1 MKVLH
6 VLGSNSFSGA
16 ENVACQIINMTS
28 DFAESIYVCKNGC
41 VKSALEARN
50 IKNIMLNQLS
60 ISALRNIFKFENP
73 DVVHAHDM
81 KASFLCSIAMGNKA
95 IFISHIH
102 NNNYNSRRI
111 TVKSILYAFAAY
123 RADHIIWV
131 SKAAYEGYF
140 FSKFFKHKSNV
151 LYNVIDTSKIKKKI
165 EEDMTNYYYDIIF
178 VGRLTY
184 PKNPQKFVEI
194 IAKLCKYFPYVRAAM
209 IGSGK
214 DHDEITPLI
223 NQNRLEKNIELLGF
237 VDNPYKIMSC
247 SKIQM
252 ITSEWEGTPMCAL
265 EAMFLGLPIISTP
278 VDGMKDLIKHNINGF
293 FAKDSD
299 TFVEYAKCL
308 LENEEL
314 SNKMAQNT
322 KRIFKT
328 INSFQDYA
336 DTIKNLYMGGKSG
349 SIVQ

>member
-1 MKVLH
+1 
-6 VLGSNSFSGA
+6 
-16 ENVACQIINMTS
+16 MTS

-140 FSKFFKHKSNV
+140 FPNFLN
-151 LYNVIDTSKIKKKI
+151 IKVTFYIMLLTLQKLKK
-165 EEDMTNYYYDIIF
+165 DRRRYD
-178 VGRLTY
+178 
-184 PKNPQKFVEI
+184 
-194 IAKLCKYFPYVRAAM
+194 KL
-209 IGSGK
+209 
-214 DHDEITPLI
+214 
-223 NQNRLEKNIELLGF
+223 LL
-237 VDNPYKIMSC
+237 
-247 SKIQM
+247 
-252 ITSEWEGTPMCAL
+252 
-265 EAMFLGLPIISTP
+265 
-278 VDGMKDLIKHNINGF
+278 
-293 FAKDSD
+293 
-299 TFVEYAKCL
+299 
-308 LENEEL
+308 
-314 SNKMAQNT
+314 
-322 KRIFKT
+322 
-328 INSFQDYA
+328 
-336 DTIKNLYMGGKSG
+336 
-349 SIVQ
+349 